1 MIIFLKRAVQDILRN
16 KILNIITVITIS
28 LSVIIVGS
36 FALFVIN
43 ANNIMN
49 SWKRCSRIMVY
60 LSPDV
65 SEVDIP
71 AIKHK
76 ITGIYGV
83 GHVRFI
89 PKDEALSMLRKKM
102 NRQASLLDNLRK
114 NPLPDAFEI
123 EMTASFAGQK
133 KIKTIAAMIESFP
146 FVEELEYGQRWL
158 GQFSDILHLFR
169 LAGFAVGGLFLM
181 AAIFIVAN
189 TIRLVLYSRN
199 EEIEI
204 MRLVGATEKFI
215 KIPFYIEGLMQ
226 GICGG
231 ITGIALLY
239 ISFIFISSNLSQ
251 YALTGFVSFRFFS
264 FEISCLMIL
273 GSMLIGWIGC
283 FLSFAQLKKI

>member
-1 MIIFLKRAVQDILRN
+1 MIIFFKRAVQDILRN

-28 LSVIIVGS
+28 LSIIIVGA
-36 FALFVIN
+36 FALFIIN
-43 ANNIMN
+43 ANHIMD

-65 SEVDIP
+65 SEIDIP

-76 ITGIYGV
+76 ITEIYGV
-83 GHVRFI
+83 DSARFI
-89 PKDEALSMLRKKM
+89 SKDEALSMLRKKM
-102 NRQASLLDNLRK
+102 KQQASLLDNLRE

-123 EMTASFAGQK
+123 KMTASYAEQK
-133 KIKTIAAMIESFP
+133 EIKSIVARIKSFP

-204 MRLVGATEKFI
+204 MRLVGATENFI
-215 KIPFYIEGLMQ
+215 KIPFYVEGLMQ
-226 GICGG
+226 GLLGG
-231 ITGIALLY
+231 IAGLALLY
-239 ISFIFISSNLSQ
+239 ISFMLISSNLSQ
-251 YALTGFVSFRFFS
+251 YVLTGFVNLRFFS
-264 FEISCLMIL
+264 FGTSCLMIL
-273 GSMLIGWIGC
+273 GSMFIGWIGC
-283 FLSFAQLKKI
+283 FLSFTQLKKI